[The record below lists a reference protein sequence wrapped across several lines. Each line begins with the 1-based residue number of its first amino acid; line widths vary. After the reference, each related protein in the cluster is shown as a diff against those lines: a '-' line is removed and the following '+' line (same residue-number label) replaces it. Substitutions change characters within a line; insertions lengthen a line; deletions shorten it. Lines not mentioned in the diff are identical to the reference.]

1 MTPKNPPDR
10 TENSVFQS
18 DSLVLQGENNATR
31 KIDCLHEVF
40 KRDSINCLVELKY
53 IHKSRNPMKIVE
65 HGEQC

>member
-1 MTPKNPPDR
+1 M
-10 TENSVFQS
+10 FQS

>member
-1 MTPKNPPDR
+1 
-10 TENSVFQS
+10 VFQS

-31 KIDCLHEVF
+31 KIKKDCLHEVF

-65 HGEQC
+65 REQC